1 MRPPPPTGASAAAT
15 AVGLDAS
22 GDDVIVSRGFLREF
36 DIEGGQITRHQSL
49 FVAPARSLRPTG
61 VTFV

>member
-22 GDDVIVSRGFLREF
+22 GDDGIVSRGFLREF
-36 DIEGGQITRHQSL
+36 DIEGGKITPNMRYKRHPNL
-49 FVAPARSLRPTG
+49 FPRP
-61 VTFV
+61 VS